1 MARSLSS
8 TARFVGHVARDLAG
22 TLAGRW
28 NRFVRRV
35 TKGRREAAV
44 AVDVFPF
51 FERMTGV
58 GWYEWNLLAAMDRR
72 DDGLFF
78 NLYAH
83 TFRAPDEPAAPVMPG
98 HRRMRLR
105 VHHLPPDFL
114 FPIGLSLKFLRGVVE
129 PLLRFLDG
137 NRVAFAP
144 NFFMPRRQLPFA
156 SVVVPTIHD
165 LAFKALPETVAPET
179 IAELERNLQASLD
192 RAPRVV
198 AVSEATARDAAT
210 YLGIERSRLRVVHEG
225 LDPRFESD
233 GGTLPEEV
241 SGPYLLFVGTLEPRK
256 NISGIIKAFEQV
268 VEHGW
273 EGTLVLVGRW
283 GWRTG
288 GMRRDLEASPAR
300 HRIVHLEHVSREQ
313 LPALYREA
321 EALLFPSWLEGFGLP
336 ILEAMACGC
345 PVITADR
352 SAMPEVAGPAAI
364 YVDPADPEAMA
375 VTIVALLDDGH
386 RLEEL
391 SAAGRERV
399 QQFSWDRAAA
409 ATAQILR
416 DAAGL
421 PLTGAD
427 EYRV

>member
-1 MARSLSS
+1 
-8 TARFVGHVARDLAG
+8 
-22 TLAGRW
+22 
-28 NRFVRRV
+28 
-35 TKGRREAAV
+35 
-44 AVDVFPF
+44 
-51 FERMTGV
+51 
-58 GWYEWNLLAAMDRR
+58 
-72 DDGLFF
+72 
-78 NLYAH
+78 
-83 TFRAPDEPAAPVMPG
+83 
-98 HRRMRLR
+98 
-105 VHHLPPDFL
+105 
-114 FPIGLSLKFLRGVVE
+114 
-129 PLLRFLDG
+129 
-137 NRVAFAP
+137 
-144 NFFMPRRQLPFA
+144 
-156 SVVVPTIHD
+156 
-165 LAFKALPETVAPET
+165 
-179 IAELERNLQASLD
+179 
-192 RAPRVV
+192 
-198 AVSEATARDAAT
+198 
-210 YLGIERSRLRVVHEG
+210 VVHEG